1 MDTKIYYA
9 YVVMDMVEYFEE
21 RLIKEDKI
29 KYFSK
34 ESAISESGEPLIYY
48 VIEAEEGLIDPKWEL
63 KLKKE
68 TLSL

>member
-68 TLSL
+68 ALS

>member
-21 RLIKEDKI
+21 RLVKEDKI